1 MLELYLLFYK
11 LLNEEVPHFGYPYGY
26 NNSGLSSTYAHLIDN
41 EPEFI
46 YKVDN
51 SVNLKLHRVHKSK
64 GILMLI

>member
-1 MLELYLLFYK
+1 METTT
-11 LLNEEVPHFGYPYGY
+11 VD
-26 NNSGLSSTYAHLIDN
+26 LSSTYAHLIDN

-64 GILMLI
+64 GILVLI